1 MVFQES
7 LKVINKNNV
16 SSIKSFDLC
25 CHSATFL
32 SSLFEMSKCPAL
44 HFSIFFYVRHTAPH
58 LPTFQVSNLRS
69 CRGTAKRR
77 ILSCRQGKLISRAI
91 VSCIKQSACTHSR
104 YFRDL
109 VSRVEFRHTLF
120 VKKSSTHPTQL
131 FRPPLSARSV
141 FFAGIRLIKIL

>member
-1 MVFQES
+1 MKFYTDFTSLFSFSHTCSDILTAVNERNQRKYYESMVFQES

-58 LPTFQVSNLRS
+58 LPTF
-69 CRGTAKRR
+69 
-77 ILSCRQGKLISRAI
+77 
-91 VSCIKQSACTHSR
+91 
-104 YFRDL
+104 
-109 VSRVEFRHTLF
+109 
-120 VKKSSTHPTQL
+120 
-131 FRPPLSARSV
+131 
-141 FFAGIRLIKIL
+141 